1 LALSGAS
8 CGRASIL
15 RTGLGSSHLLGRTGD
30 RRLCLLDARAAVLW
44 DLYASGC
51 DAQEL
56 AGLLT
61 EGFGLPPGQ
70 AWRQVQAQLDQWRN
84 AGVIDAPSG
93 PAADALWRL
102 DQPLDPLLPRRLQE
116 LPVPGPWRVTV
127 ADRTVGIVPDPALRC
142 VLAPWQG
149 RMTGAAD
156 TPVEHRLDLHGSP
169 AGWQLHVDQR
179 PFDEGAGYDAA
190 QVALWRALTEI
201 GCRPAERLI
210 VLHAAGLVAP
220 NGRGLLLVAPG
231 GSGKTTLA
239 AALNADGFELLSDDV
254 VPVALDGGLLALGL
268 PLSLKPG
275 SWPLLKARRQDLEAL
290 PVIDRLG
297 VPVRWLPPRGQ
308 AVRRPVRPGLLLLSR
323 HVAGQLAA
331 VEPATPE
338 QVLQGIIEADSVL
351 RGLDQAKLEALAR
364 WIEAVPAYTLTY
376 PDLDTGLARIQE
388 LLVDVTEAVSA

>member
-1 LALSGAS
+1 LALSEGS
-8 CGRASIL
+8 RGRALIL
-15 RTGLGSSHLLGRTGD
+15 RTGLGSSHLLGRAGD
-30 RRLCLLDARAAVLW
+30 RRLCLLDSRAAVLW
-44 DLYASGC
+44 ELYASGC

-56 AGLLT
+56 ADLLT
-61 EGFGLPPGQ
+61 GGFGLAPAQ
-70 AWRQVQAQLDQWRN
+70 AWRQVEAQLDQWRN

-102 DQPLDPLLPRRLQE
+102 DQPPNPLVPCGVQE

-142 VLAPWQG
+142 VLAPW
-149 RMTGAAD
+149 REWMTGAAD
-156 TPVEHRLDLHGSP
+156 TPVDHRLDLHGTP
-169 AGWQLHVDQR
+169 AGWQLYVDRR
-179 PFDEGAGYDAA
+179 PFDEGAGYDAVR
-190 QVALWRALTEI
+190 VALWRALTEI

-268 PLSLKPG
+268 PLGVKPG
-275 SWPLLKARRQDLEAL
+275 SWPVLKTCRPDLEAL
-290 PVIDRLG
+290 PVIERLG
-297 VPVRWLPPRGQ
+297 IPVRWLPPRGP
-308 AVRRPVRPGLLLLSR
+308 AVTQPVRPGLLLLSR
-323 HVAGQLAA
+323 HIAGQPAA
-331 VEPATPE
+331 VAPASPE

-351 RGLDQAKLEALAR
+351 RGLDQTKLEALAR
-364 WIEAVPAYTLTY
+364 WIEAVPAYAMNY
-376 PDLDTGLARIQE
+376 PDLETGLARIHD
-388 LLVDVTEAVSA
+388 LLADVTEAVPA